1 MCLLE
6 IFLYIYTFL
15 IIRTTCMLQSW
26 IACKEYCLKE
36 EINLKLM
43 FLEGC
48 DVLKIL
54 FHSIWVLKKSEFLK
68 LSEWIKISELFFLN
82 ASDLLSFGMPGAHGE
97 DTVLNLNTT

>member
-54 FHSIWVLKKSEFLK
+54 FNSI
-68 LSEWIKISELFFLN
+68 
-82 ASDLLSFGMPGAHGE
+82 
-97 DTVLNLNTT
+97 